1 MTSCLFRAASTR
13 NQHECCGARIF
24 RAPQHLLSVLSLI
37 RTLWGIEMRVR
48 LNPAVRII
56 PPSQVTGE
64 RWQVEDL
71 LERRRFKLTRRAA
84 AALVASCIAR
94 EPDDLAAALAGGED
108 EPGWAGIVANLTKH
122 GLIVDETALTED
134 PRLAWFVRLRREWS
148 SRGWHEAA
156 EYHLLSFDYPCIDYS
171 EARAFLYDQDLMR
184 SYQARE
190 PDDDRFKLDYSD
202 ASGIPLPDPSAA
214 IPSGTAHDVWV
225 TRAAREAV
233 DSAKVANIISLAF
246 GATGFL
252 TTRTDAAQLLRRTS
266 PSGGARHP
274 SEGYA
279 VILDV
284 PGAEPGWYHITMQ
297 PFSLRRLD
305 GRPTDSEELRRL
317 FPETFERFPLK
328 VACLIVVTSRFERN
342 MYRYRE
348 PRTFR
353 TVHMDAGHIAG
364 TIRMA
369 ARAMGLTAGINL
381 CDHATEIESAIGIDG
396 MAEGYMLTVA
406 LSAGIN
412 HSAGALEDGE
422 VNGTR

>member
-1 MTSCLFRAASTR
+1 MWCADLPGTTT
-13 NQHECCGARIF
+13 QHRSLS
-24 RAPQHLLSVLSLI
+24 LLSRS
-37 RTLWGIEMRVR
+37 LWGMAMRVR
-48 LNPAVRII
+48 LNPAVRLI

-64 RWQVEDL
+64 HWQAEDL
-71 LERRRFKLTRRAA
+71 LERRRFSLTRRAA
-84 AALVASCIAR
+84 AALTASCSVR
-94 EPDDLAAALAGGED
+94 EPNDLAAALAGGED
-108 EPGWAGIVANLTKH
+108 ERGWQGVVANLTKH
-122 GLIVDETALTED
+122 GLIVDENALTDD
-134 PRLAWFVRLRREWS
+134 PRLAWFVRLRQAWS

-156 EYHLLSFDYPCIDYS
+156 EYHLLSFDYPCVDYS
-171 EARAFLYDQDLMR
+171 EARAFQYDQDLMR
-184 SYQARE
+184 SFQARE

-202 ASGIPLPDPSAA
+202 APGVPLPEPSVNTL
-214 IPSGTAHDVWV
+214 SGTTHDIWV
-225 TRAAREAV
+225 SPAATETV
-233 DSAKVANIISLAF
+233 SFAKIANIISLAF
-246 GATGFL
+246 GATGFF
-252 TTRTDAAQLLRRTS
+252 TTRTNASPLLRRTS

-284 PGAEPGWYHITMQ
+284 PEVEPGWYHITMQ

-305 GRPTDSEELRRL
+305 GRPTDKAELSRL
-317 FPETFERFPLK
+317 FPLTFERFPLEF
-328 VACLIVVTSRFERN
+328 ACLIVITCRFERN

-369 ARAMGLTAGINL
+369 ARAMGLTAGISM

-406 LSAGIN
+406 LSAGIDRRD
-412 HSAGALEDGE
+412 SAPQDGE
-422 VNGTR
+422 VNGTH

>member
-1 MTSCLFRAASTR
+1 VAACR
-13 NQHECCGARIF
+13 
-24 RAPQHLLSVLSLI
+24 PQEA
-37 RTLWGIEMRVR
+37 G
-48 LNPAVRII
+48 
-56 PPSQVTGE
+56 
-64 RWQVEDL
+64 
-71 LERRRFKLTRRAA
+71 
-84 AALVASCIAR
+84 
-94 EPDDLAAALAGGED
+94 DLAASLAGGAD
-108 EPGWAGIVANLTKH
+108 EPAWSGIVAKLTEQ
-122 GLIVDETALTED
+122 GLIIDETSLAD
-134 PRLAWFVRLRREWS
+134 DQRLAWFARLRREWS

-190 PDDDRFKLDYSD
+190 PDEDRFKLEYSE
-202 ASGIPLPDPSAA
+202 SPGVPLPEPSADM
-214 IPSGTAHDVWV
+214 PSGTAHDIWV
-225 TRAAREAV
+225 TPAKPQAV
-233 DSAKVANIISLAF
+233 DFTKVATIISLAF

-252 TTRTDAAQLLRRTS
+252 TTRTDAAPLLRRTS

-274 SEGYA
+274 SEGYV

-284 PGAEPGWYHITMQ
+284 PGIAPGWYHITMR

-305 GRPTDSEELRRL
+305 GRPTDGAQLRRL

-328 VACLIVVTSRFERN
+328 ANCLIVVTSRFERN

-364 TIRMA
+364 AIRMA
-369 ARAMGLTAGINL
+369 ARATGLTAGINL

-406 LSAGIN
+406 LSAGTDR
-412 HSAGALEDGE
+412 GADRLEGGDLDAS
-422 VNGTR
+422 R